1 MKLVTYLAPAAGA
14 RAGILIDDDQILD
27 LEGAASGLGLVAPA
41 NVLDLLDLGQT
52 GLELAATVLHRA
64 QLAGFPTVS
73 ASSVRL
79 LAPLP
84 RPRKVL
90 AVAGNYVDHIEE
102 GGGKALAKSSTTI
115 RPFIKPSNSVIGPD
129 APIRFPTLSNRL
141 DYEGE
146 LAIVIGRT
154 AKDVSPDQAEQYIMG
169 YSVFNDISGRSLI
182 IAEGRGEREGDR
194 FFDWLAGKWFDT
206 FAAFGPAIV
215 TSDDIGDPHNLT
227 LTLSLNGEQRQNT
240 NTGQMIYDCFETV
253 SFFSQLTTLEPG
265 DIIATGTPAGVGSTT
280 GRFLQPGDV
289 IEASIDGIG
298 TLRNPVEQER
308 SKA

>member
-1 MKLVTYLAPAAGA
+1 MKFVTFLAPSGGA
-14 RAGILIDDDQILD
+14 RTGIMVGEDQILD
-27 LEGAASGLGLVAPA
+27 LQGAAQGLGLGAP
-41 NVLDLLDLGQT
+41 NSLLDLLDLGPV
-52 GLELAATVLHRA
+52 GSEIAATVMDRA
-64 QLAGFPTVS
+64 QLAGFPTI
-73 ASSVRL
+73 SSSTVRL
-79 LAPLP
+79 VAPLP

-102 GGGKALAKSSTTI
+102 GGGKALAKSKTTI

-129 APIRFPTLSNRL
+129 APIRFPKWSTRL
-141 DYEGE
+141 DYEAE

-154 AKDVSPDQAEQYIMG
+154 AKDVSPDEAENYIMG
-169 YSVFNDISGRSLI
+169 YSVFNDISGRSLTI
-182 IAEGRGEREGDR
+182 GEGREERNGDW

-215 TSDDIGDPHNLT
+215 TPDDIGDPQNLT
-227 LTLSLNGEQRQNT
+227 LTLSLNGEPRQNT

-253 SFFSQLTTLEPG
+253 SFFSHLTTLEPG

-298 TLRNPVEQER
+298 TLRNPVEEEH
-308 SKA
+308 S